1 MIPTVKST
9 SSTDVQI
16 KAASNNW
23 AFIDVQNLISG
34 VKENGWKIDWFKLR
48 EYLKTNHSVTKAFMF
63 LGHLSRYEYLYRI
76 MHKADFSLEFRPVK
90 LLKNGTIDGGNV
102 DADLASFVMDFKY
115 DYSKAIILADDGDYY
130 RTIRSLNMQNKLGC
144 ILSPHSLNKTSQ
156 LIKSV
161 VQRNQLIS
169 VHNLQKLIEK

>member
-1 MIPTVKST
+1 MIPTAKST
-9 SSTDVQI
+9 SSTNLQVQDTP
-16 KAASNNW
+16 NNW

-48 EYLKTNHSVTKAFMF
+48 EYLKIHHCVTRAFMF
-63 LGHLSRYEYLYRI
+63 LGHLSRHEYLYRI
-76 MHKADFSLEFRPVK
+76 MNKANFSLEFRPVK
-90 LLKNGTIDGGNV
+90 LLKNGMVDGGNV

-144 ILSPHSLNKTSQ
+144 VLSPHSINKTSQ